1 MVDQYEALMAPAR
14 QRFDEHPAIAALFRD
29 GLEVKTLEA
38 FLIYFC
44 ALGVGMTEPVEQWI
58 RRAGRRCG
66 EFGLSKLAKALDA
79 HAQQEADHHLLMQA
93 DTQWLVDRWNSRR
106 QPVLVAG
113 ALMDLAPTKGVT
125 TYRRLHEDV
134 IEMLS
139 VAYGPKLIE
148 RCTTLL
154 GAGILEALSF
164 LSDHVELDV
173 GHTHFNR
180 LQLSSLLNENPS
192 FLPPLVSA
200 GSAALDAYAMFL
212 DDCLG
217 LARHGFS
224 S

>member
-1 MVDQYEALMAPAR
+1 MMTNNDAAPGTATTAAGLAKDGKHGGGSSPMVDQYEALMAPAR
-14 QRFDEHPAIAALFRD
+14 QRFDEYPAVAALFRD
-29 GLEVKTLEA
+29 RLEVKTLEA

-93 DTQWLVDRWNSRR
+93 DTQRLVDRWNSRR

-134 IEMLS
+134 I
-139 VAYGPKLIE
+139 AGTTPYGQPASSSRS
-148 RCTTLL
+148 RCCRWCT
-154 GAGILEALSF
+154 
-164 LSDHVELDV
+164 DR
-173 GHTHFNR
+173 N
-180 LQLSSLLNENPS
+180 
-192 FLPPLVSA
+192 
-200 GSAALDAYAMFL
+200 
-212 DDCLG
+212 
-217 LARHGFS
+217 
-224 S
+224 